1 MKVDIEI
8 SEASYGKF
16 SQIKLGYVNSFGLN
30 QKVEL
35 SVDFLSMY
43 DFAKD
48 TSSTR
53 FDFFLISSIVYGID
67 NLLNREL
74 FSIDGWAREIEVVF
88 PVKNLSSWQGNETH
102 LANTLKF
109 LTGDFWFISFE
120 QLNTKKL
127 FIEKDK
133 RWTRKIPIY
142 QKHNIRSI
150 NLFSGGLDSLIG
162 AINTLGNLQN
172 GDKVIFASHFDSN
185 SVGPNSDQRALINI
199 LSNHFAKK
207 LYWLQTTV
215 TLSRNDTN
223 NNSLVLEDSYRS
235 RSLLFI
241 GIGVYFFS
249 NVKTD
254 TLIIPE
260 NGTISL
266 NFPLTPS
273 RASSL
278 STRTTHPYFL
288 SLVQALISKTIGNIH
303 LSNPYSLQTKGEM
316 VLNCMDQK
324 ALEASYT
331 ESVSC
336 GKRGRKSYWAIRSGT
351 DHCGVC
357 MPCIYRRAALH
368 RKGLDIQTYGNDILN
383 ANSVNQY
390 VDMPALFDYLK
401 TSLPLEKIKR
411 DLVVNGSLPFDK
423 LEDFAQVIVRSRAE
437 LLKWFSDKGNTFIKN
452 ELGLK

>member
-16 SQIKLGYVNSFGLN
+16 SQIRLCYVNSVGVN

-35 SVDFLSMY
+35 SVDFLPMY
-43 DFAKD
+43 DYAKD

-53 FDFFLISSIVYGID
+53 FDFFLISCIVYGID

-74 FSIDGWAREIEVVF
+74 FSLDGWAREIEVVF
-88 PVKNLSSWQGNETH
+88 PVKNLSSWQGNETY
-102 LANTLKF
+102 LSNTLKF
-109 LTGDFWFISFE
+109 LTGDFWSISFE
-120 QLNTKKL
+120 QLKTKKI

-133 RWTRKIPIY
+133 RWSRNIPVY
-142 QKHNIRSI
+142 QKHKIKNIS
-150 NLFSGGLDSLIG
+150 LFSGGLDSLIG
-162 AINTLGNLQN
+162 AINTLADLQSD
-172 GDKVIFASHFDSN
+172 DKVILASHFDSN
-185 SVGPNSDQRALINI
+185 SVGPNSDQRALIDI
-199 LSNHFAKK
+199 LSKHFPKK
-207 LYWLQTTV
+207 AYWIQTTV
-215 TLSRNDTN
+215 TLSRHDIN
-223 NNSLVLEDSYRS
+223 NNPLILEGSYRS

-241 GIGVYFFS
+241 SIGLYFFS
-249 NVKTD
+249 QNVKTN
-254 TLIIPE
+254 TLLIPE

-273 RASSL
+273 RSSSL

-288 SLVQALISKTIGNIH
+288 SSLQEFIDKTIGKIN
-303 LSNPYSLQTKGEM
+303 LSNPYSFQTKGEM
-316 VLNCMDQK
+316 VSNCVDQK
-324 ALEASYT
+324 ALQISYT

-368 RKGLDIQTYGNDILN
+368 KNGLDLQTYGNDILN
-383 ANSVNQY
+383 ATSIDQY

-401 TSLPLEKIKR
+401 TTLPH
-411 DLVVNGSLPFDK
+411 
-423 LEDFAQVIVRSRAE
+423 
-437 LLKWFSDKGNTFIKN
+437 
-452 ELGLK
+452 